1 MNELWRQS
9 RVSADGT
16 HHVAGGRP
24 LYAARFLRALSFHE
38 PGLAAVC
45 DERCAWHID
54 GDGRPAYPHAFM
66 ETFGFYE
73 NLAVVRNETG
83 WFHIKRDGAPAY
95 SETFDWCGNFQGGR
109 AVVRRDGE
117 YFHLLPDGRA
127 LYEKRF
133 LYAGDF
139 RERRAVVRLTGGLCA
154 HINEDGGFAH
164 PHRYRDLGVYHKGLA
179 CARDAGG
186 WTHIGADG
194 VAVYQKRFA
203 QVEPFYNG
211 CALVETLDG
220 KTEIIDECGRRIH
233 AVTESPAFGACENR
247 EDLFQSLSADMAAYW
262 KTYTLAV
269 MSRITAADKFPLRD
283 EDAAGELALPA
294 ENARVFLH
302 ALAELNVVRRNGG
315 EWRLTAKGEFMRPG
329 HPLSLSDAA
338 PVWGGFAEA
347 GAQCWSD
354 ALQGEGE
361 AADVFSEIA
370 GQPQKVAAMHR
381 MLAVYAK
388 HDYAGLPDALHLA
401 GVNRLIDAGGGS
413 GVAARL
419 IADAHK
425 DINIVVLDR
434 PEALTLLEGKN
445 NFGARISGRSCDI
458 FSPWNLT
465 ADAVMMARVLHD
477 WNDRCAAAILNRA
490 RAALPSGG
498 KLFIVER
505 IKRGEEHGLCS
516 FHLLTVGGGRERTLD
531 EYRDLM
537 ESASFRFLNAHPLD
551 SGVSLLT
558 GEAV

>member
-16 HHVAGGRP
+16 HHVAGGRA

-45 DERCAWHID
+45 NGRAAWHID
-54 GDGRPAYPHAFM
+54 GHGRPAYPQVFM

-73 NLAVVRNETG
+73 NLAAVRNETG

-109 AVVRRDGE
+109 AVVRRDGG

-127 LYEKRF
+127 LYETRF

-139 RERRAVVRLTGGLCA
+139 RERRAVVRLAGGLCA
-154 HINEDGGFAH
+154 HIGEDGGFAH

-194 VAVYQKRFA
+194 AAVYQKRFA
-203 QVEPFYNG
+203 QAEPFYNG

-247 EDLFQSLSADMAAYW
+247 DDLFQSLSADLAAYW

-269 MSRITAADKFPLRD
+269 MSRIAAADKFPLRD
-283 EDAAGELALPA
+283 EDAAGKLALPA

-329 HPLSLSDAA
+329 HPLSLFDAA
-338 PVWGGFAEA
+338 AVWGAFAEA
-347 GAQCWSD
+347 GARRWSD
-354 ALQGEGE
+354 ALQGEDGDD
-361 AADVFSEIA
+361 AFSEIA
-370 GQPQKVAAMHR
+370 GQPQKAAAMHR
-381 MLAVYAK
+381 MLAAYAK

-425 DINIVVLDR
+425 EIEIVVLDR
-434 PEALTLLEGKN
+434 PEALALLEEEN

-465 ADAVMMARVLHD
+465 ADAVMMARMLHD
-477 WNDRCAAAILNRA
+477 WNDRRAAAILNNA
-490 RAALPSGG
+490 RVAMPAGG
-498 KLFIVER
+498 RLFIVER
-505 IKRGEEHGLCS
+505 IKHGEEHGLCS

-531 EYRDLM
+531 EYRGLM